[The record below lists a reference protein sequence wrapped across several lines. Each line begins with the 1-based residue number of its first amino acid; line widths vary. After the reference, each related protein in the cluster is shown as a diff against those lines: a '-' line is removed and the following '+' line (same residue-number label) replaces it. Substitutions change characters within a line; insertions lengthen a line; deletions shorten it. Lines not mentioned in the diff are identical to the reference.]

1 MSYAKMSLRNPA
13 CYPLK
18 RKILFVCFALL
29 FSTYGSIPSKA
40 VGQNLAGAEHFE
52 TIYSQAQ
59 ESKRSGDFVKAL
71 EYFERAS
78 LVAQKHKNEPG
89 MVNCIIG
96 QALIYLNMGKIRES
110 NTAFS
115 TAQSLAKKLN
125 LKLAETWCASA
136 LRIAGYYHRG
146 KRFRSAGD
154 YKNSI
159 KEFDLAISESE
170 KIRSKEHELK
180 CLRQLSLTY
189 LEIPDLQRFFYLNK
203 QALKIA
209 ESLNHRQEQC
219 KCLTNIGLFYW
230 KLDNF
235 SEALSNYRRA
245 YDLAIST
252 GDRESQ
258 AGCLNN
264 IGIVYFDLGE
274 YEIAME
280 NLSKALKID
289 KESGNSANIAEDL
302 INIGESYRRRGL
314 LTLNRGDL
322 SLALRNFDESL
333 ILAKKIN
340 DLSAEI
346 KILTDLGA
354 TYSHLENHQKAL
366 DYFFEGLKKATRINY
381 VEAMGMI
388 LNNIGI
394 VYSQLGNYEESTKYY
409 QRAIDLA
416 LGISGG
422 KILWEAYLEIADAYK
437 EQGKWDAALEN
448 YRKSISVI
456 ENIRS
461 GVNLEELRATYL
473 GTEKRID
480 AYYNIIDLY
489 IRLYHQSHDETYEAE
504 AFNYLEKAKARS
516 FLDSIEVSKLDLTE
530 GIDQKL
536 LNRETELMNDISRLH
551 TKLLVPQLS
560 PEQRDSISK
569 ALESCENQLD
579 SLKGEIRKASP
590 AYANLSYPTT
600 ITLAEAQRNLI
611 DSGTVY
617 FAYLLGRDSS
627 YAFAITRDDLKIFPL
642 PAKGEIQKLV
652 QEHLRSIT
660 DPASKDF
667 RFGYRLYECL
677 VKPGLNPEARR
688 IIIIP
693 DDALYFLPFET
704 LLEKEQGREWLVKEY
719 DIAYVPSL
727 SSLRELLERRRT
739 GARKPQKDILAIG
752 DPDFGASEIEGPT
765 DAGPSL
771 GQNPVPGFNT
781 QFYRLKYSGQEVAE
795 IASLFKPKKREVLV
809 RDQATEDRLK
819 AANLSDYK
827 IVHFAT
833 HAVIDE
839 KKPARSSIVLTLDQD
854 PTEDGFLQMREVFNL
869 RLRAD
874 LVTLSACE
882 TGLGRLVRGE
892 GIDGLSRAFFYAGAS
907 SVLLSLWAI
916 NDQASFQLLERFYVH
931 LRSGKSIMVALRK
944 AKLEMID
951 SHVLDHPYY
960 WASFIA
966 KGETDLVIFPN
977 ELNRWIVATLSIVAG
992 LAILLIIV
1000 NRDRS
1005 SHLAAKD

>member
-1 MSYAKMSLRNPA
+1 MHTGEYQR
-13 CYPLK
+13 
-18 RKILFVCFALL
+18 
-29 FSTYGSIPSKA
+29 
-40 VGQNLAGAEHFE
+40 
-52 TIYSQAQ
+52 
-59 ESKRSGDFVKAL
+59 AL
-71 EYFERAS
+71 EYFRKALNIASHNGDEAEQMAS
-78 LVAQKHKNEPG
+78 LIQSAVALWDLGQINESSG
-89 MVNCIIG
+89 DMRK
-96 QALIYLNMGKIRES
+96 ALAIAKRLNSKDSIE
-110 NTAFS
+110 
-115 TAQSLAKKLN
+115 
-125 LKLAETWCASA
+125 
-136 LRIAGYYHRG
+136 IAGKAILIADLYSKAKELRT
-146 KRFRSAGD
+146 SGD
-154 YKNSI
+154 FQGSI
-159 KEFDLAISESE
+159 KEFNRAVELAREIGS
-170 KIRSKEHELK
+170 RDFELK
-180 CLRQLSLTY
+180 CLRQLSINYWET
-189 LEIPDLQRFFYLNK
+189 DRLQLFYSLNK
-203 QALKIA
+203 DALRLAREIA
-209 ESLNHRQEQC
+209 NRQEEG
-219 KCLTNIGLFYW
+219 K
-230 KLDNF
+230 
-235 SEALSNYRRA
+235 
-245 YDLAIST
+245 
-252 GDRESQ
+252 
-258 AGCLNN
+258 CLNN
-264 IGIVYFDLGE
+264 IGLYF
-274 YEIAME
+274 
-280 NLSKALKID
+280 LKI
-289 KESGNSANIAEDL
+289 ENYTE
-302 INIGESYRRRGL
+302 
-314 LTLNRGDL
+314 
-322 SLALRNFDESL
+322 ALRFYENSL
-333 ILAKKIN
+333 QIAN
-340 DLSAEI
+340 Q
-346 KILTDLGA
+346 TDDIEEQANTTANLGLI
-354 TYSHLENHQKAL
+354 YLELGNYDKAL
-366 DYFFEGLKKATRINY
+366 DYFSRTLDIDKRLGNPVSISMDLNNIGSLYRRKGISSEDKSDFDLALKNYNNSLEIINRQREIDNEVKQLRIKVLNNIGKVYTDLGEGSKALGYFQAAFAQAKEAQN

-394 VYSQLGNYEESTKYY
+394 VYSQLGNYEGSTKYY

-416 LGISGG
+416 LGIPGG

>member
-1 MSYAKMSLRNPA
+1 MSANLISKGSRLLLASLFFCGTINPI
-13 CYPLK
+13 YG
-18 RKILFVCFALL
+18 
-29 FSTYGSIPSKA
+29 TYRQPRGLPSD
-40 VGQNLAGAEHFE
+40 LES
-52 TIYSQAQ
+52 YSFYYGHGEQSMRTGEYQ
-59 ESKRSGDFVKAL
+59 RAL
-71 EYFERAS
+71 EYFRKALNIARQDRDEAEQMASLIKSAVVLWDLGQINESSADMRKALAIAKQLNSKDSIERAGK
-78 LVAQKHKNEPG
+78 A
-89 MVNCIIG
+89 I
-96 QALIYLNMGKIRES
+96 LIADLYSK
-110 NTAFS
+110 
-115 TAQSLAKKLN
+115 AKD
-125 LKLAETWCASA
+125 
-136 LRIAGYYHRG
+136 LRT
-146 KRFRSAGD
+146 SGD
-154 YKNSI
+154 FQGSI
-159 KEFDLAISESE
+159 KEFNRAIGLAKEI
-170 KIRSKEHELK
+170 KSKDHELK
-180 CLRQLSLTY
+180 CLRQLSLNYWETDKTQ
-189 LEIPDLQRFFYLNK
+189 LFYSLNK
-203 QALKIA
+203 DALRIA
-209 ESLNHRQEQC
+209 REINNKQEEG
-219 KCLTNIGLFYW
+219 K
-230 KLDNF
+230 
-235 SEALSNYRRA
+235 
-245 YDLAIST
+245 
-252 GDRESQ
+252 
-258 AGCLNN
+258 CLNN
-264 IGIVYFDLGE
+264 IGLYSLTIENYTEALRFYENSLQIANQMNDIEEQANTTANLGIIYLDLGN
-274 YEIAME
+274 YE
-280 NLSKALKID
+280 
-289 KESGNSANIAEDL
+289 
-302 INIGESYRRRGL
+302 
-314 LTLNRGDL
+314 
-322 SLALRNFDESL
+322 
-333 ILAKKIN
+333 
-340 DLSAEI
+340 
-346 KILTDLGA
+346 
-354 TYSHLENHQKAL
+354 KAL
-366 DYFFEGLKKATRINY
+366 DYFSRTLDIDKKLGNPISVSMDLNNIGSLYRRKGISSEDSSDFALALKNYNNSLEIINRHSQIDAEVKQLKTKVLNNIGTVYAHLKEAIKALGCFQAALGQAKEAQN

-437 EQGKWDAALEN
+437 KQGKWDAALEN

-461 GVNLEELRATYL
+461 GLNLEELRATYL
-473 GTEKRID
+473 GTDKRID

-489 IRLYHQSHDETYEAE
+489 IRLYHQNHDETYQAE

-536 LNRETELMNDISRLH
+536 LNRETELMNDISHLH

-569 ALESCENQLD
+569 DLESCENQLD
-579 SLKGEIRKASP
+579 SLKGEIREASP

-611 DSGTVY
+611 DSGTIY
-617 FAYLLGRDSS
+617 FAYLLGRDNS
-627 YAFAITRDDLKIFPL
+627 YAFAISRDDLKIFSL

-667 RFGYRLYECL
+667 RFGYKLYECL
-677 VKPGLNPEARR
+677 IKPGLSPGARR

-704 LLEKEQGREWLVKEY
+704 LLEKEQGRGWLVKEY

-951 SHVLDHPYY
+951 SRVLDHPYY
-960 WASFIA
+960 WAGFIA